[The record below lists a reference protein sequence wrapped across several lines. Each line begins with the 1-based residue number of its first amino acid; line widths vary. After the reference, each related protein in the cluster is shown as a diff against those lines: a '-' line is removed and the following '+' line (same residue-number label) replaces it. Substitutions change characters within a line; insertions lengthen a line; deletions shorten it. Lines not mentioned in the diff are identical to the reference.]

1 MGPGLEENLLSQA
14 STYVRNIQTGKSKKL
29 FFIRRKVPR
38 PVEKSQQQ
46 PHTYLRN
53 IEKAKKEK
61 KSWYQYVFLG
71 LARENEAITCPAVST
86 RHVQPSKAS
95 LGIKGIR
102 VIS

>member
-29 FFIRRKVPR
+29 FLIRRKVPR
-38 PVEKSQQQ
+38 PVEKSQPQ

-53 IEKAKKEK
+53 VEKAKKEK

-71 LARENEAITCPAVST
+71 VA
-86 RHVQPSKAS
+86 
-95 LGIKGIR
+95 
-102 VIS
+102 